1 MVTTKV
7 CNVCGVPKPLTEF
20 PKNGKFKDGSTRYRA
35 DCKECYNI
43 SRKINKKKLSKFL
56 NNTKH
61 RTGEEDGYSL
71 EDWKDV
77 MLYFRGRCSYCGR
90 KQSRSVKLTKDHVV
104 PVSKGGKTVR
114 ENIVP
119 SCERCNSSKSGSDFE
134 EWYVKQEFYSDD
146 RMKKIDKWIKGG
158 GINAKQD

>member
-1 MVTTKV
+1 MT
-7 CNVCGVPKPLTEF
+7 
-20 PKNGKFKDGSTRYRA
+20 
-35 DCKECYNI
+35 
-43 SRKINKKKLSKFL
+43 KFL

-71 EDWKDV
+71 EDWKDA
-77 MLYFRGRCSYCGR
+77 MLYFRGRCAFCGR

-119 SCERCNSSKSGSDFE
+119 SCVRCNSSKSDNDME
-134 EWYVKQEFYSDD
+134 EWYVKQKFYSDD
-146 RMKKIDKWIKGG
+146 RKERIDRWLEKM
-158 GINAKQD
+158 AQRL

>member
-1 MVTTKV
+1 MYKV
-7 CNVCGVPKPLTEF
+7 CSVCGVPKPLTDF
-20 PKNGKFKDGSTRYRA
+20 PKNGKDKEGMTRYRA

-71 EDWKDV
+71 EDWKDAV
-77 MLYFRGRCSYCGR
+77 LYFRGECAYCGR

-119 SCERCNSSKSGSDFE
+119 SCARCNSSKSDSDME
-134 EWYVKQEFYSDD
+134 EWYVRQQFYSEE
-146 RMKKIDKWIKGG
+146 RMNKINDWCNKEVHCVR
-158 GINAKQD
+158 QE

>member
-1 MVTTKV
+1 MTKV
-7 CNVCGVPKPLTEF
+7 CKVCGLEKNLTEF

-43 SRKINKKKLSKFL
+43 SRKINKKELAKFL

-61 RTGEEDGYSL
+61 RTGEEDGYSFK
-71 EDWKDV
+71 DWKDAV
-77 MLYFRGRCSYCGR
+77 LYFRGKCSYCGR
-90 KQSRSVKLTKDHVV
+90 KQSRSIKLTKDHVV

-119 SCERCNSSKSGSDFE
+119 SCERCNSSKSDSDME

-146 RMKKIDKWIKGG
+146 RKKRIDMWIKGG
-158 GINAKQD
+158 DANARQD

>member
-1 MVTTKV
+1 MTTMKV

-20 PKNGKFKDGSTRYRA
+20 HKNGKFKDGSTRYRA

-61 RTGEEDGYSL
+61 RTGEEDGYSF
-71 EDWKDV
+71 EDWKDAV
-77 MLYFRGRCSYCGR
+77 LYFRGECSYCGR
-90 KQSRSVKLTKDHVV
+90 KQSRSVRLTKDHVV
-104 PVSKGGKTVR
+104 PVNKGGKTVR

-119 SCERCNSSKSGSDFE
+119 SCERCNSSKSDSDME
-134 EWYVKQEFYSDD
+134 EWYSRQSFYSTD
-146 RMKKIDKWIKGG
+146 RLTKIYNWIGR
-158 GINAKQD
+158 

>member
-7 CNVCGVPKPLTEF
+7 CSVCGLEKRLTE
-20 PKNGKFKDGSTRYRA
+20 NGKFKDGSTRYRA

-43 SRKINKKKLSKFL
+43 SRKISKKRVTKFL

-61 RTGEEDGYSL
+61 RTGEEDGYSF
-71 EDWKDV
+71 EDWKDAV
-77 MLYFRGRCSYCGR
+77 LYFRGKCAYCGR
-90 KQSRSVKLTKDHVV
+90 KQSRSVKLTMDHVV

-119 SCERCNSSKSGSDFE
+119 ACERCNSSKSDSDMV
-134 EWYVKQEFYSDD
+134 EWYSRQPFYSTN
-146 RMKKIDKWIKGG
+146 RLTRIYNWIKGG
-158 GINAKQD
+158 DADAKY